1 MDNLQNPYQ
10 APQAELTID
19 SAAQPLLASRWT
31 RLGAALIDGLIMS
44 LATVPVAY
52 FSGAFAAAQ
61 QGIEPSLGQQ
71 LLSLVVGVAVFLLVN
86 SHFLKNF
93 GQTLGKRLLKIAIV
107 NLDGQVPELG
117 GLLLKRYLVWWL
129 LAYIPMIGVLLV
141 LVDYLFIFRADR
153 RCLHD
158 LLAGTRVVQLPR

>member
-10 APQAELTID
+10 APQAELTV
-19 SAAQPLLASRWT
+19 SSVAEPLLASRWT

-44 LATVPVAY
+44 VVTVPVAY
-52 FSGAFAAAQ
+52 FSGTFAAAQ

-71 LLSLVVGVAVFLLVN
+71 LLSLVVGVAVFMLVN
-86 SHFLKNF
+86 GHFLKTY

-107 NLDGQVPELG
+107 DLNGQVPELG
-117 GLLLKRYLVWWL
+117 NLLLKRYLVWWL
-129 LAYIPMIGVLLV
+129 LAYVPIVGMFLV

-158 LLAGTRVVQLPR
+158 RLAATRVVQLPR

>member
-10 APQAELTID
+10 APQAELTVN
-19 SAAQPLLASRWT
+19 SAAEPLLASRWM
-31 RLGAALIDGLIMS
+31 RLGAALIDGLVMS

-52 FSGAFAAAQ
+52 LSGTFEAAR

-71 LLSLVVGVAVFLLVN
+71 LLGLVVGLAVFLLVN
-86 SHFLKNF
+86 GHLLKQY

-107 NLDGQVPELG
+107 DLEGQVPELG
-117 GLLLKRYLVWWL
+117 NLLLKRYLLWWL
-129 LAYIPMIGVLLV
+129 LAYVPVVGVLLV

-158 LLAGTRVVQLPR
+158 LLAGTRVVQPPR

>member
-1 MDNLQNPYQ
+1 MDNLENPYQ
-10 APQAELTID
+10 APQAELTLN
-19 SAAQPLLASRWT
+19 SAAEPLLASRWT

-52 FSGAFAAAQ
+52 FTGAFAAAQ

-71 LLSLVVGVAVFLLVN
+71 LLSLVLGVAAFVLVN
-86 SHFLKNF
+86 GHFLKAY

-107 NLDGQVPELG
+107 DLNGKVPELG
-117 GLLLKRYLVWWL
+117 NLLLKRYLVWWL
-129 LAYIPMIGVLLV
+129 LAYIPVVGMLVV

-158 LLAGTRVVQLPR
+158 QLAGTRVVQLPG

>member
-10 APQAELTID
+10 APQAELTIN

-52 FSGAFAAAQ
+52 FSGAFTAAQ
-61 QGIEPSLGQQ
+61 QGIEPTLGQQ
-71 LLSLVVGVAVFLLVN
+71 LLGLVVGVAVFLLVN
-86 SHFLKNF
+86 GHFLKHF

-117 GLLLKRYLVWWL
+117 NLLLKRYLVWWL
-129 LAYIPMIGVLLV
+129 LAYVPVIGVLLV
-141 LVDYLFIFRADR
+141 MVDYLFIFRADR

-158 LLAGTRVVQLPR
+158 LMAGTRVVQLPR

>member
-10 APQAELTID
+10 APQAELTVN
-19 SAAQPLLASRWT
+19 SAAEPLLASRWT

-52 FSGAFAAAQ
+52 LSGSFAAAQ

-71 LLSLVVGVAVFLLVN
+71 LLSLVVGLAAFLLVN
-86 SHFLKNF
+86 GHFLKNY

-107 NLDGQVPELG
+107 DLDGKVPELV

-129 LAYIPMIGVLLV
+129 VVYVPIVGMLVVLA
-141 LVDYLFIFRADR
+141 DYLFIFRSDR

-158 LLAGTRVVQLPR
+158 LLAGTRVVQQPV

>member
-10 APQAELTID
+10 VPQAELTV
-19 SAAQPLLASRWT
+19 SSVAEPLLASRWT

-44 LATVPVAY
+44 VVTVPVAY
-52 FSGAFAAAQ
+52 FSGTFAAAQ

-86 SHFLKNF
+86 GHFLKTY

-107 NLDGQVPELG
+107 DLNGQVPELG
-117 GLLLKRYLVWWL
+117 NLLLKRYLVWWL
-129 LAYIPMIGVLLV
+129 LAYVPIVGMFLV

-158 LLAGTRVVQLPR
+158 RLAATRVVQLPR

>member
-10 APQAELTID
+10 APQAELRLD
-19 SAAQPLLASRWT
+19 SAAEPLLASRWT

-52 FSGAFAAAQ
+52 FSGTFAAAQ

-86 SHFLKNF
+86 GHFLKTY

-117 GLLLKRYLVWWL
+117 GLLLKRYMVWWL
-129 LAYIPMIGVLLV
+129 LAYVPLVGVWLV
-141 LVDYLFIFRADR
+141 LVDYLFIFRGDR

-158 LLAGTRVVQLPR
+158 LLAGTRVVRLPR

>member
-10 APQAELTID
+10 APQAELMVN
-19 SAAQPLLASRWT
+19 SAAEPLLASRWT

-52 FSGAFAAAQ
+52 FTGVFEAAQ
-61 QGIEPSLGQQ
+61 QGVEPSLGQQ
-71 LLSLVVGVAVFLLVN
+71 LLSLVVGVAAFLLVN
-86 SHFLKNF
+86 GHFLKNY

-107 NLDGQVPELG
+107 DLDGKVPELRN
-117 GLLLKRYLVWWL
+117 LLLKRYLLWWL
-129 LAYIPMIGVLLV
+129 LAYIPVVGVLVV

-158 LLAGTRVVQLPR
+158 LAAGTRVVQQPG

>member
-10 APQAELTID
+10 APQAELTVN
-19 SAAQPLLASRWT
+19 SAAEPQLASRWT
-31 RLGAALIDGLIMS
+31 RLGAALIDGLVMS

-52 FSGAFAAAQ
+52 VSGAFEAAQ

-71 LLSLVVGVAVFLLVN
+71 LLGLAVGLAVFLLVN
-86 SHFLKNF
+86 GHLLKHY

-107 NLDGQVPELG
+107 DLDGQVPELG

-129 LAYIPMIGVLLV
+129 LAYVPLVGVLLV

-158 LLAGTRVVQLPR
+158 QLAGTRVVQRPR